1 MPERCLDMGFP
12 ALRVQHFQGVKQIAG
27 VTRDSTG
34 APLGFCTVNLF
45 LTSGNVFVSSTTSD
59 TSGNFAFYLSTTS
72 QYFLVGYLA
81 GSPDTEGTTVN
92 TLTPA

>member
-1 MPERCLDMGFP
+1 MGFP
-12 ALRVQHFQGVKQIAG
+12 ALRGIHFAGLHTISG

-34 APLGFCTVNLF
+34 AAIANCTVNLF

-59 TSGNFAFYLSTTS
+59 ANGNFLFTVSSSAP

-92 TLTPA
+92 TLTAA